1 MDPIQAR
8 IQDFLRG
15 GQVSIII
22 ASLHARSSGE
32 GITPLRSSGG
42 VIIPFIPTPE
52 NAHAWLHQRVK

>member
-42 VIIPFIPTPE
+42 VIAPFIPTPE
-52 NAHAWLHQRVK
+52 NAQA